1 MNKGK
6 KKIKWEEL
14 NLEEL
19 KKISLS
25 YLLLHF
31 MCMAFLLVG
40 SLGERKMGL
49 DFRCIIGAITIL
61 TWYIFLKNFQK
72 YLALKES

>member
-19 KKISLS
+19 KKSSLS

-31 MCMAFLLVG
+31 MCMAFLLV
-40 SLGERKMGL
+40 SILGEKKMGL
-49 DFRCIIGAITIL
+49 DFRLIIGAITIL
-61 TWYIFLKNFQK
+61 TWYIFLKHFQK
-72 YLALKES
+72 YLALKKS

>member
-19 KKISLS
+19 KKSSLS

-40 SLGERKMGL
+40 ILGEKKMGL
-49 DFRCIIGAITIL
+49 DFRLIIGAITIL
-61 TWYIFLKNFQK
+61 TWYIVSIRPSHLPPF
-72 YLALKES
+72 

>member
-6 KKIKWEEL
+6 KKIKREEL

-19 KKISLS
+19 KKSSLS

-40 SLGERKMGL
+40 ILGEKKMGL
-49 DFRCIIGAITIL
+49 DFRLIIGAITIL
-61 TWYIFLKNFQK
+61 TWYIVSIRPSHLPPF
-72 YLALKES
+72 

>member
-1 MNKGK
+1 MNGSRK
-6 KKIKWEEL
+6 KVKWGEL
-14 NLEEL
+14 NLEES
-19 KKISLS
+19 KKNCLS

-40 SLGERKMGL
+40 VFGERKMGL

-61 TWYIFLKNFQK
+61 TWYIFLKCFQK
-72 YLALKES
+72 YLFLKKS